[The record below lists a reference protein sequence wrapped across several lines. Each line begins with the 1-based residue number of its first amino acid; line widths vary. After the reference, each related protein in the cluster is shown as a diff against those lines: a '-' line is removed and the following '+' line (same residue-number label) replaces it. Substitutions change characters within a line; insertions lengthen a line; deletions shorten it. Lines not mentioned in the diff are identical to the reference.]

1 MESFSFLILEKSI
14 YSYDYIII
22 DTSSE
27 CFFEYNK
34 NLILMS
40 DISLFLVEAN
50 LLEIKKSRRLLD
62 IYEKE
67 WKVYSKKIKII
78 INKYNN
84 NSIRDK
90 ILFNFF
96 NGQEIVGKIKM
107 SNYYN
112 YLINKNNKIKIENN
126 NIKKEYIKL
135 SEKILKVNFKENNIK
150 KIYKKIKNDILL
162 RIYN

>member
-1 MESFSFLILEKSI
+1 MNIKNK
-14 YSYDYIII
+14 YDYIII

-50 LLEIKKSRRLLD
+50 LLEIKKSRKLLD

-67 WKVYSKKIKII
+67 WKIYNKKIKII
-78 INKYNN
+78 INKYNS
-84 NSIRDK
+84 NSIKDK
-90 ILFNFF
+90 ILLNIF

-112 YLINKNNKIKIENN
+112 YLINKNNKTKIENN
-126 NIKKEYIKL
+126 DIKKEYIKL

-150 KIYKKIKNDILL
+150 KICKKIKNDILL
-162 RIYN
+162 KIYN